1 MVQILLDIVI
11 NMIGNVLAA
20 LVLKFFE
27 RKK

>member
-1 MVQILLDIVI
+1 MVQILLGIAV
-11 NMIGNVLAA
+11 NAIGNVLAA